1 MSKLKLNAIATQAL
15 LDNEF
20 KAAILN
26 GQVQERLGAFQLND
40 EEVQAVM
47 SIQAMDLDQFI
58 RHLSGLIQPSSA
70 AA

>member
-20 KAAILN
+20 KAALLN
-26 GQVQERLGAFQLND
+26 GQVQDRLGAFQLND
-40 EEVQAVM
+40 EEVKAVM

-58 RHLSGLIQPSSA
+58 RHLSGLIQPSVA
-70 AA
+70 

>member
-20 KAAILN
+20 KAALLN
-26 GQVQERLGAFQLND
+26 GQVQDRLGAFQLND
-40 EEVQAVM
+40 EEVKAVM

-58 RHLSGLIQPSSA
+58 RHLSGLIQPSA
-70 AA
+70 AVA

>member
-20 KAAILN
+20 QAAILN
-26 GQVQERLGAFQLND
+26 GQVQDRLGAFQLSD
-40 EEVQAVM
+40 QEVQAVM

-58 RHLSGLIQPSSA
+58 RHLSGLIQPTQA
-70 AA
+70 IA

>member
-20 KAAILN
+20 KAALLN
-26 GQVQERLGAFQLND
+26 GQVQDRLGAFQLND
-40 EEVQAVM
+40 EEVKAVM

-58 RHLSGLIQPSSA
+58 RHLSGLIQPGA
-70 AA
+70 AVA

>member
-20 KAAILN
+20 KAAMLN
-26 GQVQERLGAFQLND
+26 GQLQERLGAFQLND
-40 EEVQAVM
+40 KEVQAVM

-58 RHLSGLIQPSSA
+58 RHLNGLIQPSTA
-70 AA
+70 VA

>member
-20 KAAILN
+20 KTALLS
-26 GQVQERLGAFQLND
+26 GKVQDRLSAFQLND
-40 EEVQAVM
+40 EEIAAVM

-58 RHLSGLIQPSSA
+58 RHLSGLIQPSVA
-70 AA
+70 TA